1 MSETYKNLVFTKH
14 AWERIK
20 DRSLSKD
27 VIYQTVSSPNKTFHN
42 KDNFKFIRTISGR
55 RIHVVATPI
64 ENNKFLVISTW
75 VRGEEDKVPL
85 MWQIISLPFKLVWWI
100 IKTILRSIIGKR

>member
-14 AWERIK
+14 ALERTS

-27 VIYQTVSSPNKTFHN
+27 VIYQTVSSPDKTFHN
-42 KDNFKFIRTISGR
+42 KSNFKFIRTISGR
-55 RIHVVATPI
+55 KIHVVATPI

-75 VRGEEDKVPL
+75 VRGEEDKESL
-85 MWQIISLPFKLVWWI
+85 MWQIISLPFRLVWWI
-100 IKTILRSIIGKR
+100 VKIILRATIGKR